1 MNFFTYRISLDIR
14 ETTSQ
19 AFINVKKNDTARK
32 FIFTL
37 TDNGRAYQITE
48 GCTAV
53 FRAKKPD
60 GTILY
65 NNCPIVGNAME
76 YYLTSQ
82 TVAAVGIVE
91 CEITLYGSNSKQI
104 TSPRFSLAVDD
115 VLYSDSEVES
125 KDEFTA
131 LTGAIDEVRAS
142 KAFTI
147 KLTTTND
154 GITADKTF
162 TEIAEK
168 VNAAKSVIVNMDGW
182 AFPVSYSAD
191 SGKIVFSSLW
201 ANIAEIPN
209 AVTFA
214 VNSSNVWNVVVSD
227 IPTTAQVSAK
237 YTKPASGIPKVDL
250 ANDVQA
256 SLDKAD
262 TALQEHQ
269 SLTAYRTSADQ
280 DVIDGSKQDK
290 LIAGENITIAED
302 GKTISATGGVSNA
315 IGYFEV
321 TLTERGEGLYTG
333 SKTFAQVKAE
343 IENNNRF
350 MFIDGYDCVFI
361 VTRVGNAFIE
371 FAGMLDGTD
380 GWLWVGV
387 ASDERWEV
395 VPEVRITLDW
405 YNALADDI
413 GKLRNLTTTD
423 KTSLVAAVNEV
434 KGIADNKQAK
444 LIAGENI
451 TISEDGKTIS
461 ATGGGGSTIELD
473 TTLSETGKAADAKA
487 VGDALSDKQDT
498 ISDLATI
505 RSGAAKGAT
514 ALQSVP
520 STYRTAS
527 AQDVVDNGLDDRISA
542 IEGKEAGWNGKYSK
556 PTGGIPKAD
565 LATAVQASL
574 GKADSALQEHQSLA
588 AYRTAA
594 AQDNIDSTKQ
604 DKLIA
609 GENITIAEDGKTI
622 SATGGGVLPVTLT
635 LGAPIQQGNRIGWF
649 YTADQGKYEIK
660 DAIDAGITV
669 LKCSLIYEDSPNE
682 VAKVIYLNFS
692 SMDSDAIYV
701 GFYLPGEYYELSFPI
716 SGAGEGMLKYITLPT
731 KTSELENDSG
741 FLTLDTLPKYEGV
754 VE

>member
-131 LTGAIDEVRAS
+131 LTGAIEEVRAS

-168 VNAAKSVIVNMDGW
+168 VNASKSVVINMDGW
-182 AFPVSYSAD
+182 EFPVSYSVD

-209 AVTFA
+209 TVTFA
-214 VNSSNVWNVVVSD
+214 VNSSDVWNVVVSD

-237 YTKPASGIPKVDL
+237 YTKPASGIPKADL
-250 ANDVQA
+250 ATAVQA
-256 SLDKAD
+256 SLGKAD
-262 TALQEHQ
+262 SALQEHQ
-269 SLTAYRTSADQ
+269 SLAAYRTASAQ
-280 DVIDGSKQDK
+280 DNIDITKQDK
-290 LIAGENITIAED
+290 LIAGENITIAAD
-302 GKTISATGGVSNA
+302 G
-315 IGYFEV
+315 
-321 TLTERGEGLYTG
+321 R
-333 SKTFAQVKAE
+333 
-343 IENNNRF
+343 
-350 MFIDGYDCVFI
+350 
-361 VTRVGNAFIE
+361 
-371 FAGMLDGTD
+371 
-380 GWLWVGV
+380 
-387 ASDERWEV
+387 
-395 VPEVRITLDW
+395 
-405 YNALADDI
+405 
-413 GKLRNLTTTD
+413 
-423 KTSLVAAVNEV
+423 
-434 KGIADNKQAK
+434 
-444 LIAGENI
+444 
-451 TISEDGKTIS
+451 TIS
-461 ATGGGGSTIELD
+461 ATGGGGGGSTVELD
-473 TTLSETGKAADAKA
+473 TTLSEAGKAADAKA

-498 ISDLATI
+498 ISDLVNI

-527 AQDVVDNGLDDRISA
+527 AQDVVDNGLNERISA

-588 AYRTAA
+588 AYRTASAQDAIDSGKVDKVTGKGLSSNDYTDAAKAKVDAIPANPQYTDTVFSGSYNDLTDKPTIPAPVTEQTVSGWGFTKNTGTYSKPTDGIPKSDLANDVQASLGKAETALQEHQSLAAYRTAA

-622 SATGGGVLPVTLT
+622 SATGGGGVLPVTLT
-635 LGAPIQQGNRIGWF
+635 LGAPIQQGNSIGWF

-669 LKCSLIYEDSPNE
+669 LKCSLIYEDNPNE
-682 VAKVIYLNFS
+682 VAEVLYLNFS
-692 SMDSDAIYV
+692 SMNSDAIFV
-701 GFYLPGEYYELSFPI
+701 GFNLPGVYYELSFPI
-716 SGAGEGMLKYITLPT
+716 SGAGEGMLRYITLPT
-731 KTSELENDSG
+731 KTSELENDAG
-741 FLTLDTLPKYEGV
+741 YLTLATLPKYEGV